1 MPVGDTYVGDFSA
14 TVSTNDSVSYKL
26 ERASDSDFDI
36 DLLSIS
42 ESGEVAFLDTV
53 TEATIGGKFRIF
65 ATSAS
70 NSELV
75 RELTVTIIV
84 SAE

>member
-1 MPVGDTYVGDFSA
+1 MSVGETYVGDFSA
-14 TVSTNDSVSYKL
+14 TVSTNDSVTYRL

-42 ESGEVAFLDTV
+42 ESGEVSFLVTV
-53 TEATIGGKFRIF
+53 TEAIIGGKFRIF

-70 NSELV
+70 NPELA
-75 RELTVTIIV
+75 RELTVTITI

>member
-1 MPVGDTYVGDFSA
+1 MEPIKRDFSA
-14 TVSTNDSVSYKL
+14 TVSTNDSVTYRL

-42 ESGEVAFLDTV
+42 ESGEVSFLVAV
-53 TEATIGGKFRIF
+53 TEATVGGKFRIF

-70 NSELV
+70 NS
-75 RELTVTIIV
+75 V
-84 SAE
+84 SYTHLRAHET